1 MLLFAVII
9 SVNHNKYK
17 IMNVTWKYN
26 YKNIGCFLLEF
37 QQAMIYSRTNVYEAD
52 VISVSLASVYYF

>member
-1 MLLFAVII
+1 
-9 SVNHNKYK
+9 
-17 IMNVTWKYN
+17 MNVTWKYN